1 MGREFA
7 HKVIRNTVFIVYGR
21 IWFLVLSIVLT
32 PYILSRLGDE
42 EYGIWVLVGSF
53 VMYVGLLDFGFAT
66 SFVKHVAEYDARGD
80 REGVNGVLSAG
91 LVFYL
96 VFAVIVLAAA
106 SSLIDTLVGLLKIPP
121 GLEDKTRVV
130 LQVAIIA
137 SLFANCMGVYHSI
150 INGLQRMDISNGIM
164 VFLSLWYGV
173 GCVVAISL
181 GFGLKGLAIN
191 QLVAQVIGIVAS
203 VLFAYRLYP
212 GLKFRWEGVRKYGA
226 TLFRYGLNLH
236 LSNMAAVA
244 NAHLDKLLVN
254 WYTNPAHVALYD
266 IGSRPPTLARS
277 FPVLALSSLTPAT
290 SELGVRQGH
299 EQLYEL
305 FGRVSKYVSVVAFP
319 LFLLMMLASHRIIE
333 AWVGPGY
340 DGAATVMQILSV
352 GYLISVLAGPVF
364 PLVQGMG
371 RPEYQRNAEALSLG
385 FNVVL
390 SLILIHRYGF
400 YGAPIGTAIAMS
412 ISSLY
417 SLWSFHRF
425 VERPLLSFLRHTYLK
440 PALCAAV
447 SGLGGLGVILLVL
460 SDPSGH
466 RALSSVLV
474 LAVVLLS
481 SACYIFLIRKSG
493 FLDQSEMALL
503 AGYVP
508 FTWFVRPGNVDH
520 QRSRA

>member
-1 MGREFA
+1 MGQEFA

-53 VMYVGLLDFGFAT
+53 VMYVGLFDCGFAT

-96 VFAVIVLAAA
+96 VFAVIVLVAA

-121 GLEDKTRVV
+121 GLEDTTRVV

-150 INGLQRMDISNGIM
+150 INGLQRMDISSGIM
-164 VFLSLWYGV
+164 VFLSVWYGV
-173 GCVVAISL
+173 GCVVALSL
-181 GFGLKGLAIN
+181 GFGLKGLAVN

-203 VLFAYRLYP
+203 VFFAYRLYP
-212 GLKFRWEGVRKYGA
+212 GLKFRLEGVRHYGA

-290 SELGVRQGH
+290 SELGVRQGR

-340 DGAATVMQILSV
+340 DGAAVVMQILSV
-352 GYLISVLAGPVF
+352 GYLISVLAGPVS

-371 RPEYQRNAEALSLG
+371 YPEYQRNAEGLSLVL
-385 FNVVL
+385 NIVL
-390 SLILIHRYGF
+390 SVALIARFGF

-412 ISSLY
+412 ISSVY
-417 SLWSFHRF
+417 YLWSFHRF
-425 VERPLLSFLRHTYLK
+425 IRRPLLPFLKSTCMK
-440 PALCAAV
+440 PALCAAA
-447 SGLGGLGVILLVL
+447 SGVLGSALASMLLPYASGDRWISILVL
-460 SDPSGH
+460 LAIVVVFAGCY
-466 RALSSVLV
+466 LV
-474 LAVVLLS
+474 L
-481 SACYIFLIRKSG
+481 ITRSG
-493 FLDQSEMALL
+493 FLEAKEIGLL
-503 AGYVP
+503 MRQVS
-508 FTWFVRPGNVDH
+508 FSRP
-520 QRSRA
+520 R